1 MMENNGLK
9 TRLKTPIETMVIQI
23 RKNHALEHA
32 SIHVLETKYQKKCLS
47 GYSIYNG
54 FFLMG
59 NLTIQEA
66 KDAADLAL
74 ARLQHG
80 EKQLAIHPGC
90 GTNLAVTGF
99 CTAVG
104 AMITL
109 SGANSRKERWN
120 RFSSLVSM
128 SSLMVMISRPLGIN
142 AQKYITTD
150 AEVSGLRIMGISAS
164 ELFGKPCFFVETSL
178 TFQEFH

>member
-9 TRLKTPIETMVIQI
+9 TRLKAPIETMVIQI

-74 ARLQHG
+74 ASSMA
-80 EKQLAIHPGC
+80 KTPGNPSRI

-99 CTAVG
+99 CW
-104 AMITL
+104 
-109 SGANSRKERWN
+109 RER
-120 RFSSLVSM
+120 
-128 SSLMVMISRPLGIN
+128 
-142 AQKYITTD
+142 
-150 AEVSGLRIMGISAS
+150 
-164 ELFGKPCFFVETSL
+164 
-178 TFQEFH
+178 